1 MSARDDLADLLD
13 PRRKSRRSGGSVL
26 LSAESVTERIL
37 AAGWRPPARK
47 IETVEE
53 LDALPEGSIVR
64 DSWGITLTKDYESWY
79 RTLAD
84 DPDEVELPAI
94 VLWEPGDGDE

>member
-1 MSARDDLADLLD
+1 MSDIYDLCAIIHCGIGLNFEDLA
-13 PRRKSRRSGGSVL
+13 
-26 LSAESVTERIL
+26 EEII
-37 AAGWRPPARK
+37 AAGFHRNRT
-47 IETVEE
+47 IETEEE
-53 LDALPEGSIVR
+53 LEALPDGSIVR

-84 DPDEVELPAI
+84 DPDEVELPAT